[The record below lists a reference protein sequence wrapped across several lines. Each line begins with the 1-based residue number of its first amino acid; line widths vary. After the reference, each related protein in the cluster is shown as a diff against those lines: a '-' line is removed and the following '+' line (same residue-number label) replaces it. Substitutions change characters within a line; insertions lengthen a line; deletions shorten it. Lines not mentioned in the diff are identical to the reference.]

1 MARWTAL
8 SLVLP
13 LLLASAPALAKRAP
27 APPPAPTAPADVA
40 APPDDAQRTESGLAF
55 RVLTPG
61 PGGDHPT
68 EQATVTVTYAVWT
81 ADGALV
87 DASVTRGGPAS
98 FPLRAVIAGM
108 REGVQ
113 LMARGDTFRLWI
125 PEDLAYRGAPGM
137 PAGTLVFD
145 VTLLDFVAPPDTPPD
160 VAAPPD
166 DALRTATGLAYRVLT
181 PGTGTTHP
189 TAKSEVAVHYAGWT
203 TDGALF
209 DTSWTRGAPFRC
221 RPDQVIAGWTEGLQ
235 LMVEGETTRFWIPE
249 DLAYQGRPGAPA
261 GMLVFDVSLLEIEA
275 GGRGSKG
282 RR

>member
-1 MARWTAL
+1 MSRWTAL

-13 LLLASAPALAKRAP
+13 LLLASAPALAKP
-27 APPPAPTAPADVA
+27 APPAPPAPADVA
-40 APPDDAQRTESGLAF
+40 APPEDAQRTDSGLAF

-68 EQATVTVTYAVWT
+68 DQATVTVTYAVWT
-81 ADGALV
+81 SDGVLV
-87 DASVTRGGPAS
+87 DASVTRGGPAT
-98 FPLRAVIAGM
+98 FPLQAVIAGM

-113 LMARGDTFRLWI
+113 LMARGDAFRFWI
-125 PEDLAYRGAPGM
+125 PEDLAYRGAAAM

-145 VTLLDFVAPPDTPPD
+145 VTLLDFREPPTTPPD

-166 DALRTATGLAYRVLT
+166 DAQRTPSGLAYRVLT

-189 TAKSEVAVHYAGWT
+189 TAKSEVAVHYSGWT
-203 TDGALF
+203 TDGAMF
-209 DTSWTRGAPFRC
+209 DSSRTRGAPFRC

-261 GMLVFDVSLLEIEA
+261 GMLVFDVELISIGA
-275 GGRGSKG
+275 DGRGSKG